1 MKRTFLIGSLLLV
14 SPSLLGATPVAKI
27 QAMLAKP
34 KILCGRFDQTKKLAG
49 IRKPLVSNGRFC
61 AVADKGVLWRTLKP
75 FHSTL
80 RLTRDEIVQ
89 LQGERVTLHLDAKK
103 EPVVRMI
110 HSVLFASLTGD
121 LGQIERL
128 FEIDGSASTDRWSV
142 RLKARAPS
150 LARIIVNIALEGG
163 VYIKQIA
170 LVEASGDHTT
180 IVFSEIQVG
189 DAAMTTDEA
198 ALF

>member
-1 MKRTFLIGSLLLV
+1 MKRTFLIVGLALISL
-14 SPSLLGATPVAKI
+14 PLLGAAPVAKI

-34 KILCGRFDQTKKLAG
+34 KILCGRFDQTKQLAG
-49 IRKPLVSNGRFC
+49 IKKPLVSNGRFC
-61 AVADKGVLWRTLKP
+61 AAADKGVLWRNLKP
-75 FHSTL
+75 FPSTL

-103 EPVVRMI
+103 EPAVRMI

-121 LGQIERL
+121 LGQIEKL
-128 FEIDGSASTDRWSV
+128 FEIEGSASADRWSV
-142 RLKARAPS
+142 ALKARAPS
-150 LARIIVNIALEGG
+150 LAKTIGNIALEGG
-163 VYIKQIA
+163 AYVKQIT
-170 LVEASGDHTT
+170 LNDASGDRTT

-189 DAAMTTDEA
+189 DAAMTTEEA